1 MPISAH
7 GRMPLSEVRR
17 PEPRVVAVGS
27 WQIMTSFSEVP
38 YPGPAVRRLILI
50 WGQEGAGKT
59 TIIRALLPHT
69 PRAARIDAE
78 DLGQVNPCLYD
89 EAFWRLLRANVGALV
104 RNYWA
109 AGFGNVIAGSFFTTR
124 DDFLRFRELVPEVD
138 EVCMVQLLV
147 QPDERQRRQITR
159 AKQTTQEWRDRVG
172 RLDTADTTIA
182 DNQDGYR
189 YFAVDGTGMTPEQT
203 VAAIMREFPEIY
215 DHSRPASGA

>member
-1 MPISAH
+1 
-7 GRMPLSEVRR
+7 MPLVEVRR
-17 PEPRVVAVGS
+17 AEPQVAAMGS

-38 YPGPAVRRLILI
+38 SPGPAVRRLILI

-89 EAFWRLLRANVGALV
+89 EAFWRLLRANVGTLV

-109 AGFGNVIAGSFFTTR
+109 AGFGNVIAGSFFSTR
-124 DDFLRFRELVPEVD
+124 DDFVRFRELVPEVD

-147 QPDERQRRQITR
+147 QPDELQRRRNTR
-159 AKQTTQEWRDRVG
+159 AKQTTQEWRDRAG
-172 RLDTADTTIA
+172 RLDTVDTTIA
-182 DNQDGYR
+182 GNQDGYR
-189 YFAVDGTGMTPEQT
+189 YLAVDSTRMTPGQT
-203 VAAIMREFPEIY
+203 VAAIMGGFPQVY
-215 DHSRPASGA
+215 GRGRPASGA